1 MTAVRRV
8 HYRAVRFGEATDQAA
23 RQLSARAHGS
33 PKTCQI
39 MRSDD
44 PDWRPGMRFNLEE
57 IETGLQVGHV
67 WPDGME
73 YSRGGRLYRI
83 ERGTIVETTE

>member
-8 HYRAVRFGEATDQAA
+8 HYRAVHFGEATDQAV
-23 RQLSARAHGS
+23 RQLSASIFGS

-39 MRSDD
+39 IRSGD

-57 IETGLQVGHV
+57 IETGLRVGHV

-83 ERGTIVETTE
+83 ENGRIVEGNQ